1 MCPGRPRTLQPRH
14 VLRSLRTRHLPQI
27 PEATVSGIVRCLA
40 CSSAIHEKE
49 DCPYR
54 DVAREMRAAG
64 IDVTP
69 RQLREIDD
77 KVARQ

>member
-1 MCPGRPRTLQPRH
+1 
-14 VLRSLRTRHLPQI
+14 
-27 PEATVSGIVRCLA
+27 VSGIVRCLA

>member
-1 MCPGRPRTLQPRH
+1 M
-14 VLRSLRTRHLPQI
+14 SD
-27 PEATVSGIVRCLA
+27 IVRCLA

-54 DVAREMRAAG
+54 DEARAMRAAG
-64 IDVTP
+64 IDVTA

-77 KVARQ
+77 RVRR